1 MTLDSVHQLISLYLW
16 FLISVILTIYLLLA
30 RLYESSTTRTF
41 YHWGF
46 LIPILAFGGALIL
59 EASRS
64 NFANGLVKDVLWAIG
79 GGSIL
84 ILAVRLYWLM
94 MAKRTD
100 A

>member
-16 FLISVILTIYLLLA
+16 FLIGVILTIYLLLA

-46 LIPILAFGGALIL
+46 LIPILAFGAALIL
-59 EASRS
+59 EAGSDSFAS
-64 NFANGLVKDVLWAIG
+64 NWFKDTMWAIG
-79 GGSIL
+79 GISVLMLSI
-84 ILAVRLYWLM
+84 RLYWRM
-94 MAKRTD
+94 MIKRTD